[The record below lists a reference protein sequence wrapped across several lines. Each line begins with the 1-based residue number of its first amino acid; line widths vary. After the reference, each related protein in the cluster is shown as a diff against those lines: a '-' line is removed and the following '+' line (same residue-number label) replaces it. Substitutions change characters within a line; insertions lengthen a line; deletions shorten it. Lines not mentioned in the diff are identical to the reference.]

1 MSTARVFGRLYRES
15 MAKGVDEDL
24 EHSCMD

>member
-1 MSTARVFGRLYRES
+1 MSTARVFGRLHRES
-15 MAKGVDEDL
+15 MAKGVVEDL